1 MLFVSKFFI
10 ADNALE
16 TNRATTVA
24 VAIVTLAFL
33 ENKHLLWRL
42 EPPQMSSKYVS
53 LSLFMFELNQASLTL
68 VRWGTCA
75 HMRI

>member
-16 TNRATTVA
+16 TNRATKVA

-33 ENKHLLWRL
+33 ENKHLL
-42 EPPQMSSKYVS
+42 
-53 LSLFMFELNQASLTL
+53 
-68 VRWGTCA
+68 
-75 HMRI
+75 